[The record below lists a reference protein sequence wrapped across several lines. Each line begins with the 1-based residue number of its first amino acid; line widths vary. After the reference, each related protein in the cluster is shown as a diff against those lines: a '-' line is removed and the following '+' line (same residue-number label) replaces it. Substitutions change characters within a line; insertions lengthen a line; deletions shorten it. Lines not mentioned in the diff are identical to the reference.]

1 MCRCACGRACA
12 GEEREIATYVRL
24 VRPANW
30 VGDRLA
36 SRLRSKK
43 RIRRAPMSENASSA
57 HDVMALPLRL
67 REVQS
72 VAHDPVRV
80 SGAPSSSP
88 ENTQPPQ
95 VRDHGRAARTGVGA
109 TAAAATRASAGVGF
123 GPRRHAA
130 PTRQALAT

>member
-1 MCRCACGRACA
+1 
-12 GEEREIATYVRL
+12 
-24 VRPANW
+24 
-30 VGDRLA
+30 
-36 SRLRSKK
+36 
-43 RIRRAPMSENASSA
+43 MSEKASSA
-57 HDVMALPLRL
+57 HDVMPLSSSHSSA
-67 REVQS
+67 QS

-80 SGAPSSSP
+80 SGPPSRSP

-95 VRDHGRAARTGVGA
+95 VTDHGRAARTGVGA

>member
-1 MCRCACGRACA
+1 
-12 GEEREIATYVRL
+12 
-24 VRPANW
+24 
-30 VGDRLA
+30 
-36 SRLRSKK
+36 
-43 RIRRAPMSENASSA
+43 MSEKASSA
-57 HDVMALPLRL
+57 HDVMPLYDRF

-72 VAHDPVRV
+72 VAHDPVRT

-95 VRDHGRAARTGVGA
+95 VTDHGRAARTGVGA
-109 TAAAATRASAGVGF
+109 TAAAATRASAGVGL